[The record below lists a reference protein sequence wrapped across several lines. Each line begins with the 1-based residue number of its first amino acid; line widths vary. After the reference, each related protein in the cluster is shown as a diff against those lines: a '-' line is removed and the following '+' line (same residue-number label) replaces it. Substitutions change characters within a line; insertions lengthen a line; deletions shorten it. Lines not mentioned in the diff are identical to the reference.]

1 MCGPFIVCF
10 SWLCFN
16 RRRRGRSILFHSF
29 SFTFFVWDFCL
40 LYEFKL
46 SLINFVH
53 VRSAEGS
60 ARAGGA
66 CHVWANTIHNN
77 TQIITHTPHAAAAAT
92 VPQRAYAR
100 TNGRTHTRHIV
111 QLTIHYYR
119 WPRSQRRSEWEVGE
133 MEGDKEAGVLAAQLN
148 YSL

>member
-16 RRRRGRSILFHSF
+16 CRPRGRPMLFHSF

-60 ARAGGA
+60 TRAGGA
-66 CHVWANTIHNN
+66 HTIHN
-77 TQIITHTPHAAAAAT
+77 TQIITHTPHAAAAT

-100 TNGRTHTRHIV
+100 TNGRANTRHIV
-111 QLTIHYYR
+111 QLTIHYFR
-119 WPRSQRRSEWEVGE
+119 WPRSQRRSEWGRRSGNGE
-133 MEGDKEAGVLAAQLN
+133 MKGDKEAGVLAAQLN

>member
-16 RRRRGRSILFHSF
+16 CRPRRRPMLLHSF

-66 CHVWANTIHNN
+66 HTIHN
-77 TQIITHTPHAAAAAT
+77 TQIITHTPHAAAAT

-100 TNGRTHTRHIV
+100 TNGRANTRHIV
-111 QLTIHYYR
+111 QLTIHYFR
-119 WPRSQRRSEWEVGE
+119 WQRSQRRSGGGGVE
-133 MEGDKEAGVLAAQLN
+133 MEK
-148 YSL
+148 